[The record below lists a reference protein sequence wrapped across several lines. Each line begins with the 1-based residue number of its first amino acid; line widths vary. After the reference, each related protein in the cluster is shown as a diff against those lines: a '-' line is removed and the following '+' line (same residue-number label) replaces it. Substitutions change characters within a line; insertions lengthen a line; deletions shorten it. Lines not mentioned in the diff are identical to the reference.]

1 MRNHVREQIVKMTAA
16 EMRRLPIDIPLCLRE
31 IRKVRGFRQDEIA
44 DVLGRHVGSYA
55 KLENDASLKVCDM
68 IKLCDFYGV
77 TPNQLLGWR

>member
-1 MRNHVREQIVKMTAA
+1 MKMTAA
-16 EMRRLPIDIPLCLRE
+16 EMRRLPIDIPLCLSE

-55 KLENDASLKVCDM
+55 HLEDSATSLKVCDM